1 MAKAKRTPWTP
12 RQVQEFREWHES
24 RLRELGYPREVL
36 DELSNAR
43 ESWIA
48 TVPTMEDDHA

>member
-1 MAKAKRTPWTP
+1 MAKAKRTPWTD
-12 RQVQEFREWHES
+12 RQVQEFREWHEN
-24 RLRELGYPREVL
+24 RLREIGYPREVL

-48 TVPTMEDDHA
+48 TVPTTKEANA